1 MKRLL
6 ARWYTISQDSHS
18 GINLIEFLTEIDNG
32 VTLSFE
38 NLKAA
43 LAKLE
48 LNRPQVQSLLEEI
61 NVGTTDDPR
70 PLFISSLLP

>member
-6 ARWYTISQDSHS
+6 ARWYTISQDAHS

-43 LAKLE
+43 LAELE
-48 LNRPQVQSLLEEI
+48 LNQPQVQALLEEI
-61 NVGTTDDPR
+61 NVGTTDDPQ